1 MERGENPRKK
11 EEPQERTMVGKGSSS
26 VHHICFLDLMCME
39 YGEMEFFLTFC
50 LLGIYFRILT
60 PSVLHL
66 TCSLHRILQ
75 N

>member
-39 YGEMEFFLTFC
+39 YGEMEFFFN
-50 LLGIYFRILT
+50 LL
-60 PSVLHL
+60 SSWHL
-66 TCSLHRILQ
+66 LQ
-75 N
+75 NSHT